1 MSGASCGRLIAA
13 PHKVNAGQMDAAE
26 LRTLEDDAIRELA
39 RMQEAVG
46 LRIVTDGEYRCASYS
61 GSFAASGIT
70 GVELRE
76 TEREEWSTS

>member
-1 MSGASCGRLIAA
+1 
-13 PHKVNAGQMDAAE
+13 
-26 LRTLEDDAIRELA
+26 
-39 RMQEAVG
+39 
-46 LRIVTDGEYRCASYS
+46 VTDGEYRCASYS